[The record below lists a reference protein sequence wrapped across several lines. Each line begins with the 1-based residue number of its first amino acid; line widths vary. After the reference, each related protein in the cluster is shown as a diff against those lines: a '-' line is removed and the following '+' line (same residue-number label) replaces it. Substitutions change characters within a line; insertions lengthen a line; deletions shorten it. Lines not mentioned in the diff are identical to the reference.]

1 MSAND
6 YQVGGDHYKN
16 MAIQPWDLMELLMSR
31 DEFIGYLKGNVI
43 KYTLR
48 AGHKL
53 NSSDD
58 AQKALHY
65 KQKLEEVIEQMGRD
79 W

>member
-1 MSAND
+1 MTR
-6 YQVGGDHYKN
+6 
-16 MAIQPWDLMELLMSR
+16 E
-31 DEFIGYLKGNVI
+31 EFIGYLKGNVI

-48 AGHKL
+48 AGRKL
-53 NSSDD
+53 NANDD

-65 KQKLEEVIEQMGRD
+65 KEKLEESIKKLGEN

>member
-1 MSAND
+1 MSANE
-6 YQVGGDHYKN
+6 YQVGGDHYKS
-16 MAIQPWDLMELLMSR
+16 MAIQPWDLMELLMTR

-48 AGHKL
+48 AGRKVGA
-53 NSSDD
+53 SDD

-65 KQKLEEVIEQMGRD
+65 KEKLEEVIEQMGRD